1 VRINFRALVLA
12 LAGASLLVVALPCGA
27 FDIESMPTPEMQ
39 ARYDGLTHELRCM
52 QCQNQSIADSPV
64 GLAEDLRRDVREQII
79 AGKSDA
85 EIRDSMVARYGNVI
99 LFRPPF
105 NPSTAWVWVL
115 PFLLLLVGVIV
126 AVRIVRQ
133 RTALVASDDSV
144 IESEDVTR

>member
-1 VRINFRALVLA
+1 MSALRTFCVAVAALFATLPA
-12 LAGASLLVVALPCGA
+12 LAIDTTVLPDPAL
-27 FDIESMPTPEMQ
+27 Q
-39 ARYDGLTHELRCM
+39 ARYSGLTHELRCM

-79 AGKSDA
+79 AGKTDA
-85 EIRDSMVARYGNVI
+85 QIRDSMVARYGNII

-105 NPSTAWVWVL
+105 TPSTAWVWVL
-115 PFLLLLVGVIV
+115 PFLLLLVGVFV

-144 IESEDVTR
+144 IETEDVTR

>member
-1 VRINFRALVLA
+1 MKMNWRAGVLGLLSA
-12 LAGASLLVVALPCGA
+12 LLLGVAIPSAA

-39 ARYDGLTHELRCM
+39 QRYDGLVHELRCM

-144 IESEDVTR
+144 IEPEDVTR

>member
-1 VRINFRALVLA
+1 MKKTCRAIA
-12 LAGASLLVVALPCGA
+12 LAALGIWLLGVSVPSAA

-39 ARYDGLTHELRCM
+39 QRYDGLIHELRCM

-79 AGKSDA
+79 AGKTDA
-85 EIRDSMVARYGNVI
+85 QIRDSMVARYGNII

-105 NPSTAWVWVL
+105 TPSTGWVWVL
-115 PFLLLLVGVIV
+115 PFLLLLLGVFV

-133 RTALVASDDSV
+133 RTALVANDDSV
-144 IESEDVTR
+144 IEPEDVTR

>member
-1 VRINFRALVLA
+1 MLWRASVLA
-12 LAGASLLVVALPCGA
+12 LLSALLLGVAIPSAA

-39 ARYDGLTHELRCM
+39 RRYDGLTHELRCM

-79 AGKSDA
+79 AGKTDA
-85 EIRDSMVARYGNVI
+85 QIRDSMVARYGNII

-105 NPSTAWVWVL
+105 TPSTAWVWVL
-115 PFLLLLVGVIV
+115 PFLLLLFGVFV
-126 AVRIVRQ
+126 AVRIVRK

-144 IESEDVTR
+144 IEPEDVTR